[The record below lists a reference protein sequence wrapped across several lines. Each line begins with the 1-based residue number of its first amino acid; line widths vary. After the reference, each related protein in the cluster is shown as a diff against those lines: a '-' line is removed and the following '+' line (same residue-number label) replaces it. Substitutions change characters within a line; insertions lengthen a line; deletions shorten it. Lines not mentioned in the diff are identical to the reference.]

1 MSLNL
6 HLPWNKRQLPV
17 RREETSDN
25 SSSLST
31 LQSDVNR
38 LFDEFFNRSAFDLM
52 PGNWGLSDVFERTHL
67 DAVQPKIDL
76 KETETELKISAELP
90 GMIEDDVEVSLAN
103 GIPTLRGEKKE
114 EKCENEKG
122 WYRSERRYGHFQ
134 RSLQLPCE
142 IKEDE
147 VKAEYQHG
155 VLTITLPK
163 SQTEQKQY
171 RSIPVK
177 RV

>member
-67 DAVQPKIDL
+67 VAVQPKIDL
-76 KETETELKISAELP
+76 KETETEL
-90 GMIEDDVEVSLAN
+90 
-103 GIPTLRGEKKE
+103 
-114 EKCENEKG
+114 
-122 WYRSERRYGHFQ
+122 
-134 RSLQLPCE
+134 
-142 IKEDE
+142 
-147 VKAEYQHG
+147 
-155 VLTITLPK
+155 
-163 SQTEQKQY
+163 
-171 RSIPVK
+171 
-177 RV
+177 